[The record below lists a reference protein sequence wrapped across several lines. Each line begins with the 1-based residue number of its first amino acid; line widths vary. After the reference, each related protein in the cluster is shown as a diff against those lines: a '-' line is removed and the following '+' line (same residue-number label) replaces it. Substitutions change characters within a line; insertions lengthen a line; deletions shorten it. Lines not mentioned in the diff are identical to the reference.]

1 MCNYCAGLHLWRS
14 AAINVGECLQK
25 GFGNC
30 VRITSI
36 LMMSVVIVKVECVTY
51 AKGKALQKAVDID
64 PQVRD
69 SNPLF
74 AFLSSSSSLFG
85 P

>member
-1 MCNYCAGLHLWRS
+1 
-14 AAINVGECLQK
+14 
-25 GFGNC
+25 
-30 VRITSI
+30 
-36 LMMSVVIVKVECVTY
+36 MMSVVIVKVECVTY